1 MRNLRST
8 SGEGD
13 KMIKVIAHK
22 EYIFE
27 GDQQEFRSSHA
38 STVVVMPGGEV
49 LAAWFAGKHEK
60 SSDTAIWLSRR
71 NSEGWAAPV
80 KIADEDGIAHWNPV
94 LYTDGDSLLLF
105 YKVGHEIT
113 DWLTRMMCSWDGGR
127 KWTAPIELVKGDVG
141 GRGPVRN
148 KPIRLSNGTIAA
160 PSSIERNDPAEP
172 GKQIWE
178 SFVDITAD
186 YGKTWTASERV
197 PMDTSSYVGTEHWFA
212 KGLIQPT
219 LWSPGNERVH
229 MLMRSTEGR
238 IFRSDSEDYG
248 RTWCKVYPTQLP
260 NNNSGIDAVLM
271 DNGLLALVFNP
282 VSGYSTESPRT
293 PLIIAFSSDNGLT
306 WGEEFVLEDQ
316 AGEYSY
322 PAIVAEGNTL
332 HITYTWKRES
342 IAYWKLT
349 ISN

>member
-1 MRNLRST
+1 M
-8 SGEGD
+8 
-13 KMIKVIAHK
+13 
-22 EYIFE
+22 
-27 GDQQEFRSSHA
+27 
-38 STVVVMPGGEV
+38 
-49 LAAWFAGKHEK
+49 
-60 SSDTAIWLSRR
+60 
-71 NSEGWAAPV
+71 
-80 KIADEDGIAHWNPV
+80 
-94 LYTDGDSLLLF
+94 
-105 YKVGHEIT
+105 
-113 DWLTRMMCSWDGGR
+113 
-127 KWTAPIELVKGDVG
+127 
-141 GRGPVRN
+141 
-148 KPIRLSNGTIAA
+148 
-160 PSSIERNDPAEP
+160 
-172 GKQIWE
+172 
-178 SFVDITAD
+178 DISAD

-238 IFRSDSEDYG
+238 IFRSDSEDCG

-293 PLIIAFSSDNGLT
+293 PLIIAFSSDNGIT